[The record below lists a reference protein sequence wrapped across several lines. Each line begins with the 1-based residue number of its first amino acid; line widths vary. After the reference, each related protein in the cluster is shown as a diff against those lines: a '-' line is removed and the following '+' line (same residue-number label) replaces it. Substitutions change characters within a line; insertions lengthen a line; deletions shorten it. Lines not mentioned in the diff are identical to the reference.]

1 MQDIGRCRAILPD
14 EESVRAVLRR
24 IERRWTVV
32 DEPYDYI
39 ARPKATGY
47 RAIHVVVLRD
57 GRQVEIQLRTPAQQ
71 AWAAQGESIEQR
83 TRIAIKDGEGP
94 EELVRF
100 LRVTVDFLARSETGA
115 VADNGTEKELAE
127 LWPLVR
133 AYFDADARR

>member
-71 AWAAQGESIEQR
+71 AWAAQGESIEQAHPHR
-83 TRIAIKDGEGP
+83 D
-94 EELVRF
+94 
-100 LRVTVDFLARSETGA
+100 
-115 VADNGTEKELAE
+115 
-127 LWPLVR
+127 
-133 AYFDADARR
+133 